1 MDNEEIK
8 DNNNK
13 LNSINSNENFFIRNI
28 HLLLALIWGICAL
41 GIYFYND

>member
-8 DNNNK
+8 DNTNK
-13 LNSINSNENFFIRNI
+13 LNSIDSNENFFIRNI